1 MQLWNRIE
9 RIRWSRVSGFDVEF
23 ADVGITS
30 NHEGGGDEQYRAAQ
44 HNMKPRMEIGRE
56 GGGAS

>member
-1 MQLWNRIE
+1 ML
-9 RIRWSRVSGFDVEF
+9 SF

-30 NHEGGGDEQYRAAQ
+30 KHEGGGDEQYRAAQ